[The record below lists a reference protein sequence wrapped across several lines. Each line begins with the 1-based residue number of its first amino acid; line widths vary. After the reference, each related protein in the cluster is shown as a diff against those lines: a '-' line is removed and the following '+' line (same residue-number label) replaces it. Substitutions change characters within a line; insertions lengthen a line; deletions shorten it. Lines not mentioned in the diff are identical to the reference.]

1 MKARS
6 ALTTVAVGAAVLA
19 TGCGVTTNTSDPACG
34 AARIEPLYLVSQAV
48 GTAEWIPC
56 VNAYPGGWSLGSLK
70 VREGRA
76 TFTLDS
82 DRGGSKALTV
92 TLRETCD
99 VAGATEVPSDQ
110 PGMARF
116 DQMPDVSAGFR
127 GIRAY
132 RFDGGCVTYGFN
144 VRSPRAGA
152 LVDEASLAVGYL
164 TKANVQA
171 RMGKAARS

>member
-1 MKARS
+1 MRARH
-6 ALTTVAVGAAVLA
+6 ALAAVAVAVAVLS
-19 TGCGVTTNTSDPACG
+19 TGCGATTNTSDPACA

-48 GTAEWIPC
+48 GTAEHIPC

-70 VREGRA
+70 VRDGRA

-92 TLRETCD
+92 TLQETCD
-99 VAGATEVPSDQ
+99 VAGAVEVPSDQ

-127 GIRAY
+127 GMRTY
-132 RFDGGCVTYGFN
+132 RFNGGCVTYRLD
-144 VRSPRAGA
+144 VRSPRAGS
-152 LVDEASLAVGYL
+152 LVDEASLAVGFL
-164 TKANVQA
+164 TRTEVHD
-171 RMGKAARS
+171 RMGRTERS